1 MSHKLVGFADSINS
15 VYIQNQLQSI
25 ANKISGLQIELAT
38 GTDSRLKKYTKTP
51 NRLPCYILF
60 QNDVHK
66 NHIHAK
72 MTEDYAIRWVKGAIG

>member
-25 ANKISGLQIELAT
+25 ANQISGLEIELANR
-38 GTDSRLKKYTKTP
+38 TDSRLKKYCKKP
-51 NRLPCYILF
+51 DSLPCYILF
-60 QNDVHK
+60 QNIVHK

-72 MTEDYAIRWVKGAIG
+72 MTEDYALRWVRGAIG

>member
-1 MSHKLVGFADSINS
+1 MSHKLVVFADSINS

-25 ANKISGLQIELAT
+25 ANQISWLEIEFGTEGDRRLA
-38 GTDSRLKKYTKTP
+38 KYTKTP
-51 NRLPCYILF
+51 NRFPCLMLF

-72 MTEDYAIRWVKGAIG
+72 MIEDYAIQWVKGAIG

>member
-25 ANKISGLQIELAT
+25 ANQISGLEIELANR
-38 GTDSRLKKYTKTP
+38 TDSRLKKYCKKP
-51 NRLPCYILF
+51 DRLPCYILF
-60 QNDVHK
+60 QNNVHK

-72 MTEDYAIRWVKGAIG
+72 MTEDYALRWVRGAIG